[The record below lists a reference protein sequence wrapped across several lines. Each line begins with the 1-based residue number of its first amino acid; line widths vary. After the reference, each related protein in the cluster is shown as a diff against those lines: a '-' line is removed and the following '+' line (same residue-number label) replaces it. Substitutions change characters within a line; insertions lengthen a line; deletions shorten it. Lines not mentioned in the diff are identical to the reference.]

1 MGDAGPSQPGS
12 GALLRRGRG
21 APLRRG
27 GPRPY
32 ARTLLELEARRS
44 RFLPLC
50 SAFNKNA
57 LEERI
62 GAIMRSRKTSAAALA
77 VALVLVVALTA
88 VLATNA
94 PGKGRS
100 PPPPA

>member
-1 MGDAGPSQPGS
+1 MLVLANRDLELSCDAAVVRLY
-12 GALLRRGRG
+12 GAEAR
-21 APLRRG
+21 A
-27 GPRPY
+27 PY

-62 GAIMRSRKTSAAALA
+62 GAIMRSRK
-77 VALVLVVALTA
+77 
-88 VLATNA
+88 
-94 PGKGRS
+94 
-100 PPPPA
+100 PPPRRWP